1 MAKTLEATVTR
12 WQQGAGGAQQ
22 AFTDGVQNTTVD
34 VVGRAIQN
42 QAGYVQGVLDAA
54 NSGRWAGNL
63 QRVGT
68 AGWKAKTV
76 AKAANY
82 GVGITAG
89 ADNYSS
95 AMGTWLPRINSAAAA
110 AKGMPGATIDQ
121 RIARSAYVQ
130 RTLYNAKR
138 GL

>member
-1 MAKTLEATVTR
+1 
-12 WQQGAGGAQQ
+12 
-22 AFTDGVQNTTVD
+22 VD
-34 VVGRAIQN
+34 VVGRAIAN
-42 QAGYVQGVLDAA
+42 QAGLLQGFNDAV
-54 NSGRWAGNL
+54 NSGRWAGAL

-68 AGWKAKTV
+68 SGWKARTV

-89 ADNYSS
+89 VDKYSAS
-95 AMGTWLPRINSAAAA
+95 MGTWLPRINSAAAA
-110 AKGMPGATIDQ
+110 AKAMPGATIDQ
-121 RIARSAYVQ
+121 RIARSAYLQ

>member
-1 MAKTLEATVTR
+1 MAKSLEQTVSR
-12 WQQGAGGAQQ
+12 YQQGASGAQAAFQ
-22 AFTDGVQNTTVD
+22 AGIEGTTVD

-42 QAGYVQGVLDAA
+42 QAALLSGFNEAV
-54 NSGRWAGNL
+54 NSGRWAQSL

-68 AGWKAKTV
+68 SGWKSRTV

-82 GVGITAG
+82 SVGIAAGLDSYQTA
-89 ADNYSS
+89 
-95 AMGTWLPRINSAAAA
+95 MQTWLPRINSAAAA
-110 AKGMPGATIDQ
+110 ALAMPGATIDQ
-121 RIARSAYVQ
+121 RIARSSYLQ

>member
-1 MAKTLEATVTR
+1 MPKTLEQTVQR

-22 AFTDGVQNTTVD
+22 AFTDGVNNTTVD
-34 VVGRAIQN
+34 VVGRAIAN
-42 QAGYVQGVLDAA
+42 QAGLLQGFNDAV
-54 NSGRWAGNL
+54 NSGRWAGAL

-68 AGWKAKTV
+68 SGWKSRTA

-89 ADNYSS
+89 VDAFSS
-95 AMGTWLPRINSAAAA
+95 AMATWLPRINSAAAA
-110 AKGMPGATIDQ
+110 AKAMPGATIDQ
-121 RIARSAYVQ
+121 RIARSAYLQ

>member
-1 MAKTLEATVTR
+1 MAKTLEQTVTR
-12 WQQGAGGAQQ
+12 WQAGAGGAQQ
-22 AFTDGVQNTTVD
+22 AFQDGVNNTTVD
-34 VVGRAIQN
+34 VVGRAIAN
-42 QAGYVQGVLDAA
+42 QAGLLQGFNDAV
-54 NSGRWAGNL
+54 NSGRWAGAL

-68 AGWKAKTV
+68 SGWKARTI

-89 ADNYSS
+89 VDKYST

-110 AKGMPGATIDQ
+110 AKAMPGATIDQ
-121 RIARSAYVQ
+121 RIARSAYLQ

>member
-1 MAKTLEATVTR
+1 MAKTLDQTVQN

-22 AFTDGVQNTTVD
+22 RYQDGVQNTTVD
-34 VVGRAIQN
+34 VVGRAIAN
-42 QAGYVQGVLDAA
+42 QAGLLQGFNDAV
-54 NSGRWAGNL
+54 NSGRWAGAL

-68 AGWKAKTV
+68 AGWKSQTV
-76 AKAANY
+76 AKASSWSQ
-82 GVGITAG
+82 GITLGVNA
-89 ADNYSS
+89 YST

-110 AKGMPGATIDQ
+110 AKAMPGATIDQ
-121 RIARSAYVQ
+121 RIARSAYLQ